1 MPLKEKI
8 NENIMHVIVCAAA
21 AITSFIFLY
30 IAGFIL
36 IRGIPNIKPSLFAL
50 VWTSENSSLT
60 PALVSTVI
68 LTFVS
73 LLIAAPLGVF
83 AAVWLA
89 EYTRRTSKKS
99 GALIRITAETLAG
112 IPSVVYGLFG
122 LLFFVQFLG
131 LGFSLISGALTLSL
145 MILPFILRSTE
156 EALRSVPDTW
166 REGSFGLGAGKL
178 RTVFKVVLPAAA
190 PGVLAGIILS
200 IGRIVAE
207 SAALIY
213 TAGTVAQIPKTPSQS
228 VRTLAVHV
236 YSLSSEGLH
245 INEAYATASVLLIV
259 VVAINTIAAV
269 LAKKIGGGLK

>member
-8 NENIMHVIVCAAA
+8 NENIMRVIVCAAA